1 MSTVDEILD
10 RSNLTGRQLLIYA
23 GQRLHPGMAL
33 YNSIYANRWPD
44 LEPAGFGR
52 AWQQLVD
59 SSDALR
65 TVFREID
72 GIPQQEVLAPFPAEV
87 ECIDLSRDAAPEESV
102 KAWMDTRLLRPLV
115 LSERIFDTALL
126 RTGEHEFVW
135 FLHIH
140 HIVVDGAGVQ
150 ILLRRITELYAE
162 VPTEDPVP
170 QFAEHAVKACAQRQ
184 SEEYRVAK
192 GYWQALLND
201 APEIPNF
208 YGVDGSRTTQQ
219 RRVVIRL
226 DASTSSAISSLARSL
241 ATPAMSEHAL
251 LANLFNAVF
260 AAYLSRVGGNE
271 RVSVGATF
279 HNRSSER
286 DRRTIGLFMEVFP
299 LVLEVQPHDS
309 LISLMEKV
317 VVSTKEALRH
327 RQYSVGHSAR
337 TRAFSGLYNYMRSLA
352 KPVAGLQ
359 VRRFHPGYGSNA
371 ISLSVDAQPDSFD
384 LWFDVNAEVAATSS
398 AQQLAEHIQYLLQA
412 AVNNPEQALSTHP
425 LLGPEETRKLL
436 SVCRGATLE
445 QSQQTSGCH
454 AQFETMASVQP
465 QAIALSCGGS
475 EVSYGELNLRAN
487 QLARQLRAYGAK
499 PGSRVA
505 ICLERSPE
513 MVIAVLAVM
522 KSGAAYV
529 PLDPSYPQAR
539 MHMMLIDADPVVLM
553 TTERIAIT
561 LPPHA
566 ARPLYIDRKTV
577 AAGTSDNL
585 AIQVGPS
592 DVAYVIYTSGSTG
605 TPKGVLVTH
614 GNVSN
619 HLAWR
624 RSYFPV
630 GPKDRC
636 LQSASLSFDDS
647 VWEIFEPLTAGA
659 CLVLTRPQFEYDSAY
674 LVKLIIA
681 ERVSVACFVPSL
693 LRAVIEEPDIGACG
707 SLRRISTGGEGLS
720 VALQRRVLE
729 QLPAAEFFNG
739 YGTTETTIGSLYWK
753 CSDIP
758 GQSTVPIGCPIANTQ
773 VYILDPLGQLV
784 PPGVLGEI
792 CIGGAGV
799 AQGYLKRPELSAQRF
814 IPDLHGGA
822 AGATLYRTGDLG
834 RLRDGVFEFC
844 GRVDDQVKI
853 RGVRVELGDI
863 EAAISA
869 HPDVRAAAVVRSETA
884 SDTRLTAYFVPREGS
899 GVSSAQLRS
908 FARDRIPA
916 ALVPNHF
923 VSIAALPTTPSGKL
937 DRRSLPAAPKMDDS
951 DNYVAPRCE
960 LESRLV
966 RMWEEVLQARP
977 IGIHDDFFALGGH
990 SLSAV
995 RVAAAIEGHLGR
1007 SVSPGALFE
1016 APTIDMLSRRLS
1028 APSAAT
1034 SRGAVVPLTQGGP
1047 RLPLF
1052 LVHHVS
1058 GDITAYKDLAPYLGP
1073 DRPIYG
1079 LRAPEL
1085 DSGEQPPDR
1094 IEAMAARYVRE
1105 ICAEQPRGP
1114 YLIAG
1119 HSAGAHIAFEIAQQ
1133 LRSAGE
1139 QISILAIL
1147 EADARG
1153 TPSWRRVI
1161 DTIRYQF
1168 DVVHELPTSQRA
1180 PYLWR
1185 AVLRSGWRWKAAP
1198 LAQKPS
1204 REVKNIVWSAI
1215 ERAVQAYQPRP
1226 YPGPVTL
1233 FRATDRRV
1241 TGTYGRTLGWRRLAL
1256 GGIRVIDVPGT
1267 HSTVLR
1273 PGSEPPMAAKLRAVL
1288 DELAV

>member
-1 MSTVDEILD
+1 VSTIDEILD

-23 GQRLHPGMAL
+23 GQRLHPDMAL

-44 LEPAGFGR
+44 LERARFDR

-65 TVFREID
+65 TVFHEVH
-72 GIPQQEVLAPFPAEV
+72 GIPQQEVLVPFTAEV
-87 ECIDLSRDAAPEESV
+87 EYIDFSRDADPEASV
-102 KAWMDTRLLRPLV
+102 KAWIDARLLRPLV

-150 ILLRRITELYAE
+150 ILLRRVTELYAGL
-162 VPTEDPVP
+162 PADDPVP
-170 QFAEHAVKACAQRQ
+170 QFAEYAAKSCAQRQ
-184 SEEYRVAK
+184 SEEYPVAK

-219 RRVVIRL
+219 RRVVIKL

-241 ATPAMSEHAL
+241 ATPAMSEHAV

-299 LVLEVQPHDS
+299 LVLHVQPQDS
-309 LISLMEKV
+309 LISLMQKV

-327 RQYSVGHSAR
+327 RQYSVGHS
-337 TRAFSGLYNYMRSLA
+337 TRSPAFSGLYNYMRSLA
-352 KPVAGLQ
+352 KPVGGLQ

-371 ISLSVDAQPDSFD
+371 ISLSVDAHPDSYD
-384 LWFDVNAEVAATSS
+384 LWFDLNADVAATSS
-398 AQQLAEHIQYLLQA
+398 AQQLAAHLQHFLRA
-412 AVNNPEQALSTHP
+412 AVNSPEQALATHP
-425 LLGPEETRKLL
+425 LLAPDETKKLL
-436 SVCRGATLE
+436 AVCRGPTLE
-445 QSQQTSGCH
+445 QAQQTGGCH
-454 AQFETMASVQP
+454 AQFEAMASIRP
-465 QAIALSCGGS
+465 QAIALSCSGS

-487 QLARQLRAYGAK
+487 RLARQLRAYGAK
-499 PGSRVA
+499 PGNRVA
-505 ICLERSPE
+505 ICVERSPE

-539 MHMMLIDADPVVLM
+539 MHMMLVDADPVVLM
-553 TTERIAIT
+553 TTERISTT

-566 ARPLYIDRKTV
+566 ARPLYIDQET
-577 AAGTSDNL
+577 ASAGGSDNL
-585 AIQVGPS
+585 AIQIGAS
-592 DVAYVIYTSGSTG
+592 DVAYIIYTSGSTG

-630 GPKDRC
+630 RPIDRC

-693 LRAVIEEPDIGACG
+693 LRAVIEEPHIGACG
-707 SLRRISTGGEGLS
+707 TLRRISTGGEGLS
-720 VALQRRVLE
+720 VALERRVLE

-753 CSDIP
+753 CCAIP
-758 GQSTVPIGCPIANTQ
+758 GQSTVPIGRPIANTQ
-773 VYILDPLGQLV
+773 VYILDSLGQLV

-799 AQGYLKRPELSAQRF
+799 AQGYLKRTELTAQRF
-814 IPDLHGGA
+814 IPDRHGGDC
-822 AGATLYRTGDLG
+822 GATLYRTGDLG
-834 RLRDGVFEFC
+834 RLRDDVFEFC

-869 HPDVRAAAVVRSETA
+869 HPGVRAAAVVRSETA
-884 SDTRLTAYFVPREGS
+884 SDTRLTAYFVPREEVT
-899 GVSSAQLRS
+899 VSAAQLRS
-908 FARDRIPA
+908 FVRDRIPS

-923 VSIAALPTTPSGKL
+923 VSIGALPTTPSGKL
-937 DRRSLPAAPKMDDS
+937 DRRSLPAGPTMDDS

-960 LESRLV
+960 LESHLV
-966 RMWEEVLQARP
+966 SMWEEVLQARP
-977 IGIHDDFFALGGH
+977 IGIYDDFFSLGGH

-995 RVAAAIEGHLGR
+995 RVAAAIEGLLGR
-1007 SVSPGALFE
+1007 PVSPGVLFE
-1016 APTIDMLSRRLS
+1016 APTIDMLSRSLS
-1028 APSAAT
+1028 APSAANG
-1034 SRGAVVPLTQGGP
+1034 RGALVPLTQGGP
-1047 RLPLF
+1047 RQPLF

-1058 GDITAYKDLAPYLGP
+1058 GDITAYKDLAPYLGS

-1085 DSGEQPPDR
+1085 DSGEEPLDR
-1094 IEAMAARYVRE
+1094 IEAMASRYVRE

-1114 YLIAG
+1114 YLLAG

-1133 LRSAGE
+1133 LRSAGK
-1139 QISILAIL
+1139 QVSILAIL
-1147 EADARG
+1147 
-1153 TPSWRRVI
+1153 
-1161 DTIRYQF
+1161 
-1168 DVVHELPTSQRA
+1168 
-1180 PYLWR
+1180 
-1185 AVLRSGWRWKAAP
+1185 
-1198 LAQKPS
+1198 
-1204 REVKNIVWSAI
+1204 
-1215 ERAVQAYQPRP
+1215 
-1226 YPGPVTL
+1226 
-1233 FRATDRRV
+1233 
-1241 TGTYGRTLGWRRLAL
+1241 
-1256 GGIRVIDVPGT
+1256 
-1267 HSTVLR
+1267 
-1273 PGSEPPMAAKLRAVL
+1273 
-1288 DELAV
+1288 